1 MQTQSIASSI
11 RLAAWCAVSLL
22 CFAAAAPAAEKLF
35 DFGSLNVDL
44 SKVQAKP
51 GAPAVAPTGEQVI
64 SPEHAYLITSILSD
78 VQARC
83 RAFHCPSILELS
95 RPAAAK
101 TGTTN
106 NFRDA
111 WFVGD
116 TPDILA
122 LVWVGFDNG
131 DPVKASGAKAALPIW
146 AELMKAIPQYISGA
160 DFKRPDG
167 VVTRTVCSESGLLA
181 AGRTCPVPMEEIFL
195 ENLVPD
201 QPCPLHPAAPS
212 APRDHGRPACCRH

>member
-1 MQTQSIASSI
+1 LSIKDVTDDHG
-11 RLAAWCAVSLL
+11 RLLSQAH
-22 CFAAAAPAAEKLF
+22 
-35 DFGSLNVDL
+35 LNIDRM
-44 SKVQAKP
+44 
-51 GAPAVAPTGEQVI
+51 I
-64 SPEHAYLITSILSD
+64 SPAKAYIMTDMLKSVVSEGTARALSGWNLPGP
-78 VQARC
+78 VAG
-83 RAFHCPSILELS
+83 
-95 RPAAAK
+95 K

-111 WFVGD
+111 WFVGY

-160 DFKRPDG
+160 DFKMPAG

-195 ENLVPD
+195 EDIVPD
-201 QPCPLHPAAPS
+201 QPCPLHPARNPIKDLIDGIKDLFNGT
-212 APRDHGRPACCRH
+212 P